1 MENRLKERLTGAA
14 ILVALIVILVPQMF
28 RGQGGDTT
36 TAASSSSGGDGP
48 PVRSYTIDL
57 SNNPKSS
64 APVQNTGEGTEVAP
78 DPPTAPPPTAS
89 PVPAPSV
96 SPAKAAPAAPAAQTS
111 PTATAAPAQPATPS
125 PVRVAKVVTPPPP
138 APLPPP
144 AAAKSGATG
153 GWSVQLGLFAK
164 RENAERQVS
173 DAKAR
178 GFAVSISNAD
188 PKGLFHVRV
197 AGLADRAAAQAVEQ
211 KLKAQG
217 LPAAVVAP

>member
-1 MENRLKERLTGAA
+1 
-14 ILVALIVILVPQMF
+14 
-28 RGQGGDTT
+28 
-36 TAASSSSGGDGP
+36 
-48 PVRSYTIDL
+48 
-57 SNNPKSS
+57 
-64 APVQNTGEGTEVAP
+64 
-78 DPPTAPPPTAS
+78 
-89 PVPAPSV
+89 
-96 SPAKAAPAAPAAQTS
+96 
-111 PTATAAPAQPATPS
+111 
-125 PVRVAKVVTPPPP
+125 
-138 APLPPP
+138 
-144 AAAKSGATG
+144 
-153 GWSVQLGLFAK
+153 VQLGLFAK

>member
-36 TAASSSSGGDGP
+36 AAASSSGGDGP

-64 APVQNTGEGTEVAP
+64 APVQNTGDSTEVAP
-78 DPPTAPPPTAS
+78 DPPTAPPPAAPPPTAS
-89 PVPAPSV
+89 PLPASSV
-96 SPAKAAPAAPAAQTS
+96 NPAKAAPAAQTS
-111 PTATAAPAQPATPS
+111 PTSAPAQPAIPS

-144 AAAKSGATG
+144 AAAKSGASG

-164 RENAERQVS
+164 RENAERQMS
-173 DAKAR
+173 EAKAR

-197 AGLADRAAAQAVEQ
+197 AGLPDRAAAQAVEQ